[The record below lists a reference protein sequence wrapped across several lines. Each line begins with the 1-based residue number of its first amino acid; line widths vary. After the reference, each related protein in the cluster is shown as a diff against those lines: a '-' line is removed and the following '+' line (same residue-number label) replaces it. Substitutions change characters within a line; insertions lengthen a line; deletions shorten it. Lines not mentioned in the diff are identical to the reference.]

1 MSITYHRINLEN
13 IITSL
18 RKFLEKK
25 PDILIAILFGSATR
39 RNLVRDLD
47 IGVYFRE
54 KPDLMEICKLIVE
67 LEDLTGI
74 PIDLIPLDE
83 APPKLL
89 QKIISQGIIITVKD
103 ARLPSEL
110 TKKAL
115 AEIMDIKLKL
125 RMNLIK

>member
-1 MSITYHRINLEN
+1 MSITYHRVNLEN

-47 IGVYFRE
+47 IGMYFRK

-67 LEDLTGI
+67 LEDLIGL
-74 PIDLIPLDE
+74 PIDIIPVDE

-89 QKIISQGIIITVKD
+89 QKIISQGIIVTVKD
-103 ARLPSEL
+103 ARLLSEL

-115 AEIMDIKLKL
+115 AEIMDTKLKL
-125 RMNLIK
+125 RI

>member
-13 IITSL
+13 VITSL
-18 RKFLEKK
+18 RNFLEKK
-25 PDILIAILFGSATR
+25 PNILIAILFGSATR

-47 IGVYFRE
+47 IGMYFRK
-54 KPDLMEICKLIVE
+54 KPDLMEICKLIIE

-74 PIDLIPLDE
+74 PVDLIPLDE

>member
-47 IGVYFRE
+47 IGMYFRE
-54 KPDLMEICKLIVE
+54 KPGLMEICKLILE
-67 LEDLTGI
+67 LENL
-74 PIDLIPLDE
+74 IDIIPLDE

-89 QKIISQGIIITVKD
+89 QKFSLRIIAIVGG
-103 ARLPSEL
+103 ARLLSEL

-115 AEIMDIKLKL
+115 AEITNIDFKTQKKSVDIY
-125 RMNLIK
+125 

>member
-18 RKFLEKK
+18 RNFLEKK

-47 IGVYFRE
+47 IGMHFKK

-67 LEDLTGI
+67 LEDLIGI

-83 APPKLL
+83 APPELL
-89 QKIISQGIIITVKD
+89 QKIITQGIIVTVKD

-115 AEIMDIKLKL
+115 AEIMDTKLKL

>member
-47 IGVYFRE
+47 IGMYFRK
-54 KPDLMEICKLIVE
+54 KPDLMEICKLIIE

-74 PIDLIPLDE
+74 PVDLIPLDE

>member
-1 MSITYHRINLEN
+1 
-13 IITSL
+13 
-18 RKFLEKK
+18 
-25 PDILIAILFGSATR
+25 
-39 RNLVRDLD
+39 
-47 IGVYFRE
+47 
-54 KPDLMEICKLIVE
+54 MEICKLIIE

-74 PIDLIPLDE
+74 PVDLIPLDE

-115 AEIMDIKLKL
+115 AEIMYTRLKL
-125 RMNLIK
+125 RMNLVK